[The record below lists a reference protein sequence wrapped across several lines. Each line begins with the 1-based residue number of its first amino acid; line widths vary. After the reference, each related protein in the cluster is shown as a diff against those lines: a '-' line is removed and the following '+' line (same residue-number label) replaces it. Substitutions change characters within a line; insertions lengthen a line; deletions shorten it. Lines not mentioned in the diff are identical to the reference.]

1 MDMVKFWQKKASTS
15 HQDSFDA
22 AFFDWIVIG
31 IQAGFRKSEWVQD
44 SHDFRSTGQF
54 ALNRDGSSKAFIA
67 SDFSFTSLSP
77 AQKIKYPVSSTPY
90 SQVTLTWR
98 FQKNNQNN
106 QRISFNHNFTNEL
119 FSPVLAAQR
128 ILDRARRLQVPTS
141 HPISVFFQDKK
152 IQYMH
157 HSLIE
162 STLRTAASAVYKL
175 TSQKALRLFS
185 CHSIRVG
192 ACVILHAAQK
202 DPLFIQFRLRWRS
215 TSFIVYLRNT
225 PRIAAIHN
233 DLINTIN
240 TDDLTVTT

>member
-1 MDMVKFWQKKASTS
+1 MEMIRFWQKRAAAA
-15 HQDSFDA
+15 HPDSFDA

-44 SHDFRSTGQF
+44 THQFLTTGQF
-54 ALNRDGSSKAFIA
+54 NLNRDGSSTAFIA
-67 SDFSFTSLSP
+67 SDFSFTTMLPS
-77 AQKIKYPVSSTPY
+77 QKITHPSSSTSY
-90 SQVTLTWR
+90 SQVHLTWR
-98 FQKNNQNN
+98 VQKNNQNN

-128 ILDRARRLQVPTS
+128 ILDRASRLQVPS
-141 HPISVFFQDKK
+141 HHPVSVFIQDKK
-152 IQYMH
+152 LQYMH
-157 HSLIE
+157 HTLVE
-162 STLRTAASAVYKL
+162 TTLRTAAKAVYNI
-175 TSQKALRLFS
+175 TSQKALQLFS

-215 TSFIVYLRNT
+215 NSFIVYLRNT

-233 DLINTIN
+233 DLINTID
-240 TDDLTVTT
+240 TDDLTTST